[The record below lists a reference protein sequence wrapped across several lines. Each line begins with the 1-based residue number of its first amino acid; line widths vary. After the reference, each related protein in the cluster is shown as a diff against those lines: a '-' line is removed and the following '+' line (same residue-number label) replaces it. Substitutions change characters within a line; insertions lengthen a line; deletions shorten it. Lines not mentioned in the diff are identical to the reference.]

1 MNDINAKTLNGLKVS
16 DAALAIPFLNYGLKN
31 NDIKSLVTL
40 LRRHKSII
48 VLCLKVS
55 FFSIDRFTQTA

>member
-1 MNDINAKTLNGLKVS
+1 MTITFKPLKMNDINAKTLNGLKVS

-40 LRRHKSII
+40 LGRQKYYCPLS
-48 VLCLKVS
+48 
-55 FFSIDRFTQTA
+55 